1 MIEYLI
7 LVPIAY
13 LVGSTPFGVIAGKI
27 ATGTDI
33 RDYGS
38 GKTGMTNVLRTAG
51 VVPAALVLLLDM
63 GKAVAM
69 VVVARILFDST
80 GVETAAAIA
89 VLIGHNW
96 PIFIQFRGGRGIAS
110 GWGGLLILSWPA
122 FIVATLVGVSLIA
135 GTRYV
140 SLGSISA
147 AVLGSLALIITAA
160 TGHAPMPYMWF
171 GIVGGALLVARHK
184 DNIQRLL
191 QGTERKIGQRASLAT
206 DSK

>member
-1 MIEYLI
+1 MTDYLI

-13 LVGSTPFGVIAGKI
+13 LVGSVPFGLIAGKI

-38 GKTGMTNVLRTAG
+38 GKTGMTNVLRTSG
-51 VVPAALVLLLDM
+51 VLAAALVLALDT

-69 VVVARILFDST
+69 VAVARAFFDST
-80 GVETAAAIA
+80 GAEVAAALA
-89 VLIGHNW
+89 VVFGHNW
-96 PIFIQFRGGRGIAS
+96 PIFIQFRGGRGTAS

-122 FIVATLVGVSLIA
+122 GLVATLVGVSVIA

-147 AVLGSLALIITAA
+147 AALGSLPRNICAA
-160 TGHAPMPYMWF
+160 TGHAPLASIW
-171 GIVGGALLVARHK
+171 VGAIGGVLVVARHK

-191 QGTERKIGQRASLAT
+191 HGTERKIGQGTGLAT
-206 DSK
+206 DS